1 MSDPV
6 GSAAVS
12 GSTLADPAREAV
24 PGDPSPGTPE
34 APVTAVRRPR
44 RLRFWIPLGVI
55 AAYLLAGVFGP
66 MIARYDPIATSVV
79 DRLRPPGSRLSDG
92 SLALLGTDQV
102 GRDLLAQIMQGARVS
117 MLVGAATL
125 LLAGTIGAALG
136 VLCGYRGGVLDALMM
151 RLADIQLA
159 FPSILLA
166 VFVAGVLGAS
176 VTNVVLTL
184 SITTWPIFARVARAQ
199 TLATRSRDFAN
210 AARTLGAGPW
220 HVIRH
225 CVLPAVAS
233 PLLVIATVQLGFV
246 IVAEASLSFLSLG
259 IPPGTPSW
267 GTTIAN
273 GRDYL
278 ASAWWIATL
287 PGLAL
292 AVFVVCVGVLGDEL
306 RDRSDPNLSTR

>member
-1 MSDPV
+1 MTTVSD
-6 GSAAVS
+6 G
-12 GSTLADPAREAV
+12 V
-24 PGDPSPGTPE
+24 PGPAVLGAPLVPTDDGPPDATATPPAT
-34 APVTAVRRPR
+34 APRRRRR
-44 RLRFWIPLGVI
+44 RLRLWLPLGVI
-55 AAYLLAGVFGP
+55 AAYLVAGVIGP
-66 MIARYDPIATSVV
+66 LIARYDPIATSVT
-79 DRLRPPGSRLSDG
+79 DRLLPPGSRMSDG
-92 SLALLGTDQV
+92 GLALLGTDQV
-102 GRDLLAQIMQGARVS
+102 GRDLLPQIMQGARIS
-117 MLVGAATL
+117 LLVGAATL
-125 LLAGTIGAALG
+125 LLAGTVGAAIG
-136 VLCGYRGGVLDALMM
+136 ILCGYLGGVVDATVM

-166 VFVAGVLGAS
+166 VFVAGVLGSS

-199 TLATRSRDFAN
+199 TMATRSRDFAN

-220 HVIRH
+220 HVVRH

-259 IPPGTPSW
+259 IPAGTPSW

-287 PGLAL
+287 PGLVL

>member
-1 MSDPV
+1 MPTDDGPPD
-6 GSAAVS
+6 ATA
-12 GSTLADPAREAV
+12 TPPA
-24 PGDPSPGTPE
+24 T
-34 APVTAVRRPR
+34 APRRRRR
-44 RLRFWIPLGVI
+44 RLRLWLPLGVI
-55 AAYLLAGVFGP
+55 AAYLVAGVIGP
-66 MIARYDPIATSVV
+66 LIARYDPIATSVT
-79 DRLRPPGSRLSDG
+79 DRLLPPGSRMSDG
-92 SLALLGTDQV
+92 GLALLGTDQV
-102 GRDLLAQIMQGARVS
+102 GRDLLPQIMQGARIS
-117 MLVGAATL
+117 LLVGAATL
-125 LLAGTIGAALG
+125 LLAGTVGAAIG
-136 VLCGYRGGVLDALMM
+136 ILCGYLGGVVDATVM

-166 VFVAGVLGAS
+166 VFVAGVLGSS

-199 TLATRSRDFAN
+199 TMATRSRDFAN

-220 HVIRH
+220 HVVRH

-259 IPPGTPSW
+259 IPAGTPSW

-287 PGLAL
+287 PGLVL

>member
-1 MSDPV
+1 MITVSDGVP
-6 GSAAVS
+6 GSAV
-12 GSTLADPAREAV
+12 L
-24 PGDPSPGTPE
+24 GTPVMPTDGGPPDATS
-34 APVTAVRRPR
+34 APPTTVPRRRRR
-44 RLRFWIPLGVI
+44 RLRLWLPLGVI
-55 AAYLLAGVFGP
+55 AAYLVAGVIGP
-66 MIARYDPIATSVV
+66 LIARYDPIATSVT
-79 DRLRPPGSRLSDG
+79 DRLLPPGSRMSDG
-92 SLALLGTDQV
+92 GLALFGTDQV
-102 GRDLLAQIMQGARVS
+102 GRDLLPQIMQGARIS
-117 MLVGAATL
+117 LLVGAATL
-125 LLAGTIGAALG
+125 LLAGTVGAAIG
-136 VLCGYRGGVLDALMM
+136 ILCGYLGGVVDATVM

-166 VFVAGVLGAS
+166 VFVAGVLGSS

-199 TLATRSRDFAN
+199 TMATRSRDFAN

-220 HVIRH
+220 HVVRH
-225 CVLPAVAS
+225 CVLPAVAG

-259 IPPGTPSW
+259 IPAGTPSW

-287 PGLAL
+287 PGLVL

>member
-1 MSDPV
+1 MSD
-6 GSAAVS
+6 G
-12 GSTLADPAREAV
+12 V
-24 PGDPSPGTPE
+24 PGPAVLGAPPVPTDDGPPDATATPPAT
-34 APVTAVRRPR
+34 APRRRRR
-44 RLRFWIPLGVI
+44 RLRLWLPLGVI
-55 AAYLLAGVFGP
+55 AAYLVAGVIGP
-66 MIARYDPIATSVV
+66 LIARYDPIATSVT
-79 DRLRPPGSRLSDG
+79 DRLLPPGSRMSDG
-92 SLALLGTDQV
+92 GLALLGTDQV
-102 GRDLLAQIMQGARVS
+102 GRDLLPQIMQGARIS
-117 MLVGAATL
+117 LLVGAATL
-125 LLAGTIGAALG
+125 LLAGTVGAAIG
-136 VLCGYRGGVLDALMM
+136 ILCGYLGGVVDATVM

-166 VFVAGVLGAS
+166 VFVAGVLGSS

-199 TLATRSRDFAN
+199 TMATRSRDFAN

-220 HVIRH
+220 HVVRH

-259 IPPGTPSW
+259 IPAGTPSW

-287 PGLAL
+287 PGLVL

>member
-1 MSDPV
+1 MT
-6 GSAAVS
+6 G
-12 GSTLADPAREAV
+12 AV
-24 PGDPSPGTPE
+24 PGTPLPDVAPAAAEATPTGTPPP
-34 APVTAVRRPR
+34 ARRR
-44 RLRFWIPLGVI
+44 RLRLWIPLGVI
-55 AAYLLAGVFGP
+55 AAYLVAGVFGP
-66 MIARYDPIATSVV
+66 MVARYDPIATSVT
-79 DRLRPPGSRLSDG
+79 DRLLPPGSRLADG
-92 SLALLGTDQV
+92 GLALLGTDQV

-125 LLAGTIGAALG
+125 LIAGTIGSALG
-136 VLCGYRGGVLDALMM
+136 VLCGYRGGVVDTVVM

-184 SITTWPIFARVARAQ
+184 SITTWPVFARVARAQ

-220 HVIRH
+220 HVVRH
-225 CVLPAVAS
+225 CVLPAVLS
-233 PLLVIATVQLGFV
+233 PVLVVATVQLGFV

-273 GRDYL
+273 GRDHL
-278 ASAWWIATL
+278 AGAWWIATL
-287 PGLAL
+287 PGLVLAL
-292 AVFVVCVGVLGDEL
+292 FVVCAGVLGDEL

>member
-1 MSDPV
+1 MTD
-6 GSAAVS
+6 
-12 GSTLADPAREAV
+12 
-24 PGDPSPGTPE
+24 
-34 APVTAVRRPR
+34 PVTASVALGTPGPPVEADTTGDDGRPAAVPRRPR
-44 RLRFWIPLGVI
+44 RRRLRLWIPLGVI
-55 AAYLLAGVFGP
+55 AGYVVAGLIGP
-66 MIARYDPIATSVV
+66 VLARYDPIATSVT
-79 DRLRPPGSRLSDG
+79 DRLRPPGSRLADG

-102 GRDLLAQIMQGARVS
+102 GRDLLPQIMQGARVS
-117 MLVGAATL
+117 ILVGAATL
-125 LLAGTIGAALG
+125 LLAGVVGAAIG
-136 VLCGYRGGVLDALMM
+136 ILCGYLGGVVDAVLM

-166 VFVAGVLGAS
+166 VFVAAVLGSS

-199 TLATRSRDFAN
+199 TLATKSRDFAN
-210 AARTLGAGPW
+210 AARTLGAGSW
-220 HVIRH
+220 HIVRH

-233 PLLVIATVQLGFV
+233 PLMVIATVQLGFV

-278 ASAWWIATL
+278 ASAWWIATI
-287 PGLAL
+287 PGLVLAL
-292 AVFVVCVGVLGDEL
+292 FVVCVGVLGDEL

>member
-1 MSDPV
+1 MTTVSD
-6 GSAAVS
+6 G
-12 GSTLADPAREAV
+12 V
-24 PGDPSPGTPE
+24 PGPAVLGAPLVPTEGGPPDATPTPPA
-34 APVTAVRRPR
+34 APPRRRRR
-44 RLRFWIPLGVI
+44 RLRLWLPLGVI
-55 AAYLLAGVFGP
+55 AGYLVAGVIGP
-66 MIARYDPIATSVV
+66 LIARYDPIATSVA
-79 DRLRPPGSRLSDG
+79 DRLLPPGSRMSDG
-92 SLALLGTDQV
+92 GLALLGTDQV
-102 GRDLLAQIMQGARVS
+102 GRDLLPQIMQGARIS
-117 MLVGAATL
+117 LLVGAATL
-125 LLAGTIGAALG
+125 LLAGTVGAAIG
-136 VLCGYRGGVLDALMM
+136 ILCGYLGGLVDATVM

-166 VFVAGVLGAS
+166 VFVAGVLGSS

-199 TLATRSRDFAN
+199 TMATRSRDFAN

-220 HVIRH
+220 HVVRH

-259 IPPGTPSW
+259 IPAGTPSW

-287 PGLAL
+287 PGLVL

>member
-1 MSDPV
+1 
-6 GSAAVS
+6 
-12 GSTLADPAREAV
+12 
-24 PGDPSPGTPE
+24 
-34 APVTAVRRPR
+34 
-44 RLRFWIPLGVI
+44 VI
-55 AAYLLAGVFGP
+55 AAYLVAGVIGP
-66 MIARYDPIATSVV
+66 LIARYDPIATSVT
-79 DRLRPPGSRLSDG
+79 DRLLPPGSRMSDG
-92 SLALLGTDQV
+92 GLALLGTDQV
-102 GRDLLAQIMQGARVS
+102 GRDLLPQIMQGARIS
-117 MLVGAATL
+117 LLVGAATL
-125 LLAGTIGAALG
+125 LLAGTVGAAIG
-136 VLCGYRGGVLDALMM
+136 ILCGYLGGVVDATVM

-166 VFVAGVLGAS
+166 VFVAGVLGSS

-199 TLATRSRDFAN
+199 TMATRSRDFAN

-220 HVIRH
+220 HVVRH
-225 CVLPAVAS
+225 CVLPAVAG

-259 IPPGTPSW
+259 IPAGTPSW

-287 PGLAL
+287 PGLVL

>member
-1 MSDPV
+1 MSD
-6 GSAAVS
+6 G
-12 GSTLADPAREAV
+12 V
-24 PGDPSPGTPE
+24 PGPAVLGVPLVPTDGGPPDGTSSPPA
-34 APVTAVRRPR
+34 APPRRRR
-44 RLRFWIPLGVI
+44 RLRLWLPLGVI
-55 AAYLLAGVFGP
+55 AAYLVAGLIGP
-66 MIARYDPIATSVV
+66 LIARYDPIATSVA
-79 DRLRPPGSRLSDG
+79 DRLLPPGSRMSDG
-92 SLALLGTDQV
+92 GLALLGTDQV
-102 GRDLLAQIMQGARVS
+102 GRDLLPQIMQGARIS
-117 MLVGAATL
+117 LLVGAATL
-125 LLAGTIGAALG
+125 LLAGTVGAAIG
-136 VLCGYRGGVLDALMM
+136 ILCGYLGGVVDAILM

-166 VFVAGVLGAS
+166 VFVAGVLGSS

-199 TLATRSRDFAN
+199 TMATRSRDFAN

-220 HVIRH
+220 HVVRH

-259 IPPGTPSW
+259 IPAGTPSW

-287 PGLAL
+287 PGLVL

>member
-1 MSDPV
+1 MSD
-6 GSAAVS
+6 G
-12 GSTLADPAREAV
+12 V
-24 PGDPSPGTPE
+24 PGPAVLGAPLVPTDDGPPDATATPPAT
-34 APVTAVRRPR
+34 APRRRRR
-44 RLRFWIPLGVI
+44 RLRLWLPLGVI
-55 AAYLLAGVFGP
+55 AAYLVAGVIGP
-66 MIARYDPIATSVV
+66 LIARYDPIATSVT
-79 DRLRPPGSRLSDG
+79 DRLLPPGSRMSDG
-92 SLALLGTDQV
+92 GLALLGTDQV
-102 GRDLLAQIMQGARVS
+102 GRDLLPQIMQGARIS
-117 MLVGAATL
+117 LLVGAATL
-125 LLAGTIGAALG
+125 LLAGTVGAAIG
-136 VLCGYRGGVLDALMM
+136 ILCGYLGGVVDATVM

-166 VFVAGVLGAS
+166 VFVAGVLGSS

-199 TLATRSRDFAN
+199 TMATRSRDFAN

-220 HVIRH
+220 HVVRH

-259 IPPGTPSW
+259 IPAGTPSW

-287 PGLAL
+287 PGLVL

>member
-1 MSDPV
+1 MTDV
-6 GSAAVS
+6 
-12 GSTLADPAREAV
+12 PASVAL
-24 PGDPSPGTPE
+24 GTPGQ
-34 APVTAVRRPR
+34 PVDVDKSGDDGPPAGTPRRRRR
-44 RLRFWIPLGVI
+44 RLRLWIPIGVI
-55 AAYLLAGVFGP
+55 VAYVVAGVIGP
-66 MIARYDPIATSVV
+66 VIARYDPIATSVT
-79 DRLRPPGSRLSDG
+79 DRLLPPGSRLADG

-102 GRDLLAQIMQGARVS
+102 GRDLLPQIMQGARVS
-117 MLVGAATL
+117 IMVGAATL
-125 LLAGTIGAALG
+125 LLAGIVGAAIG
-136 VLCGYRGGVLDALMM
+136 ILCGYLGGIVDAILM

-166 VFVAGVLGAS
+166 VFVAAVLGSS

-199 TLATRSRDFAN
+199 TMATKSRDFAN
-210 AARTLGAGPW
+210 AARTLGAGAW
-220 HVIRH
+220 HVVRH

-278 ASAWWIATL
+278 ASAWWIATI
-287 PGLAL
+287 PGLVL

>member
-1 MSDPV
+1 MTDPASASVALGAPGQPVEVEKPDEGGQPV
-6 GSAAVS
+6 G
-12 GSTLADPAREAV
+12 
-24 PGDPSPGTPE
+24 TP
-34 APVTAVRRPR
+34 RRRRR
-44 RLRFWIPLGVI
+44 RLRLWIPLGVI
-55 AAYLLAGVFGP
+55 AAYVVAGVIGP
-66 MIARYDPIATSVV
+66 ILARYDPIATSVT
-79 DRLRPPGSRLSDG
+79 DRLLPPGSRLSDG

-102 GRDLLAQIMQGARVS
+102 GRDLLPQIMQGARVS
-117 MLVGAATL
+117 ILVGAATL
-125 LLAGTIGAALG
+125 LLAGLVGAAIG
-136 VLCGYRGGVLDALMM
+136 IICGYLGGIVDAILM

-166 VFVAGVLGAS
+166 VFVAAVLGSS

-210 AARTLGAGPW
+210 AARTLGAGAW
-220 HVIRH
+220 HVVRH
-225 CVLPAVAS
+225 CVLPAVVS

-278 ASAWWIATL
+278 ASAWWIATI
-287 PGLAL
+287 PGLVL

-306 RDRSDPNLSTR
+306 RDRSDPNLATR

>member
-1 MSDPV
+1 MTDV
-6 GSAAVS
+6 
-12 GSTLADPAREAV
+12 PASVAL
-24 PGDPSPGTPE
+24 GTPGQ
-34 APVTAVRRPR
+34 PVDVDKSGDDGPPAGTPRRRRR
-44 RLRFWIPLGVI
+44 RLRLWIPIGVI
-55 AAYLLAGVFGP
+55 VAYVVAGVIGP
-66 MIARYDPIATSVV
+66 VIARYDPIATSVT
-79 DRLRPPGSRLSDG
+79 DRLLPPGSRLADG

-102 GRDLLAQIMQGARVS
+102 GRDLLPQIMQGARVS
-117 MLVGAATL
+117 IMVGAATL
-125 LLAGTIGAALG
+125 LLAGIVGAAIG
-136 VLCGYRGGVLDALMM
+136 ILCGYLGGIVDAILM

-166 VFVAGVLGAS
+166 VFVAAVLGSS

-199 TLATRSRDFAN
+199 TMATKSRDFAN
-210 AARTLGAGPW
+210 AARTLGAGAW
-220 HVIRH
+220 HVVRH

-278 ASAWWIATL
+278 ASAWWIATI
-287 PGLAL
+287 PGLVL
-292 AVFVVCVGVLGDEL
+292 AAFVVCVGVLGDEL

>member
-1 MSDPV
+1 MTDV
-6 GSAAVS
+6 
-12 GSTLADPAREAV
+12 PASVAL
-24 PGDPSPGTPE
+24 GTPGQ
-34 APVTAVRRPR
+34 PVDVDKSGDDGPPAGTPRRRRR
-44 RLRFWIPLGVI
+44 RLRLWIPIGVI
-55 AAYLLAGVFGP
+55 VAYAVAGVIGP
-66 MIARYDPIATSVV
+66 VIARYDPIATSVT
-79 DRLRPPGSRLSDG
+79 DRLLPPGSRLADG

-102 GRDLLAQIMQGARVS
+102 GRDLLPQIMQGARVS
-117 MLVGAATL
+117 IMVGAATL
-125 LLAGTIGAALG
+125 LLAGIVGAAIG
-136 VLCGYRGGVLDALMM
+136 ILCGYLGGIVDAILM

-166 VFVAGVLGAS
+166 VFVAAVLGSS

-199 TLATRSRDFAN
+199 TMATKSRDFAN
-210 AARTLGAGPW
+210 AARTLGAGAW
-220 HVIRH
+220 HVVRH

-278 ASAWWIATL
+278 ASAWWIATI
-287 PGLAL
+287 PGLVL

>member
-1 MSDPV
+1 MTTVSD
-6 GSAAVS
+6 G
-12 GSTLADPAREAV
+12 V
-24 PGDPSPGTPE
+24 PGPAVLGAPLVPPDDGPPDATATPPAA
-34 APVTAVRRPR
+34 APRRRRR
-44 RLRFWIPLGVI
+44 RLRLWLPLGVI
-55 AAYLLAGVFGP
+55 AAYLVAGVVGP
-66 MIARYDPIATSVV
+66 LIARYDPIATSVT
-79 DRLRPPGSRLSDG
+79 DRLLPPGSRMSDG
-92 SLALLGTDQV
+92 GLALLGTDQV
-102 GRDLLAQIMQGARVS
+102 GRDLLPQIMQGARIS
-117 MLVGAATL
+117 LLVGAATL
-125 LLAGTIGAALG
+125 LLAGTVGAAIG
-136 VLCGYRGGVLDALMM
+136 ILCGYLGGVVDATVM

-166 VFVAGVLGAS
+166 VFVAGVLGSS

-199 TLATRSRDFAN
+199 TMATRSRDFAN

-220 HVIRH
+220 HVVRH

-259 IPPGTPSW
+259 IPAGTPSW

-287 PGLAL
+287 PGLVL

>member
-1 MSDPV
+1 VTTVSDGVPS
-6 GSAAVS
+6 SAA
-12 GSTLADPAREAV
+12 L
-24 PGDPSPGTPE
+24 GTPVVPTDGGPPAGASTPP
-34 APVTAVRRPR
+34 APPRRRRR
-44 RLRFWIPLGVI
+44 RLRLWLPLGVI
-55 AAYLLAGVFGP
+55 AAYLVAGVIGP
-66 MIARYDPIATSVV
+66 LIARYDPIATSVA
-79 DRLRPPGSRLSDG
+79 DRLLPPGSRMSDG
-92 SLALLGTDQV
+92 GLALLGTDQV
-102 GRDLLAQIMQGARVS
+102 GRDLLPQIMQGARIS
-117 MLVGAATL
+117 LLVGAATL
-125 LLAGTIGAALG
+125 LLAGTVGAALG
-136 VLCGYRGGVLDALMM
+136 ILCGYLGGVVDATVM

-166 VFVAGVLGAS
+166 VFVAGVLGSS

-220 HVIRH
+220 HVVRH

-259 IPPGTPSW
+259 IPAGTPSW

-287 PGLAL
+287 PGMVL

>member
-1 MSDPV
+1 MTTVSD
-6 GSAAVS
+6 G
-12 GSTLADPAREAV
+12 V
-24 PGDPSPGTPE
+24 PGPAVLGVPLVPTDGGPPDGTSSPPA
-34 APVTAVRRPR
+34 APPRRRR
-44 RLRFWIPLGVI
+44 RLRLWLPLGVI
-55 AAYLLAGVFGP
+55 AAYLVAGLIGP
-66 MIARYDPIATSVV
+66 LIARYDPIATSVA
-79 DRLRPPGSRLSDG
+79 DRLLPPGSRMSDG
-92 SLALLGTDQV
+92 GLALLGTDQV
-102 GRDLLAQIMQGARVS
+102 GRDLLPQIMQGARIS
-117 MLVGAATL
+117 LLVGAATL
-125 LLAGTIGAALG
+125 LLAGTVGAAIG
-136 VLCGYRGGVLDALMM
+136 ILCGYLGGVVDAILM

-166 VFVAGVLGAS
+166 VFVAGVLGSS

-199 TLATRSRDFAN
+199 TMATRSRDFAN

-220 HVIRH
+220 HVVRH

-259 IPPGTPSW
+259 IPAGTPSW

-287 PGLAL
+287 PGLVL